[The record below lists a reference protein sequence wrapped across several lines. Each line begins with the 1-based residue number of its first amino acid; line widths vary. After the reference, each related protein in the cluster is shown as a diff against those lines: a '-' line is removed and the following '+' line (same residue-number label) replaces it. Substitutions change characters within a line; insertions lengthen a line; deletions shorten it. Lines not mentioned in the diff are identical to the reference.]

1 MKCGIAN
8 LRQSLGQQQCI
19 CFSGQPD
26 SRGRVL
32 WETYRYS
39 MSWKLYRKLHRN
51 GWFRCSSILRSLIIF
66 RTLSER
72 TISSFRMYF
81 SANVRPVSFRS
92 TIRTFPNAP
101 LPTTRS
107 KRKWLRLTSSVMH
120 IGFPLELPMAECGLS
135 ARGWLSC
142 QEGPVVH
149 ACQCLLMY
157 VREALR
163 YSGRS
168 FPSMYCE
175 PPDPNLV
182 SFPRQGVARDG
193 TYSNCPS
200 DSVSCRSSSQLFN
213 FNAKLECTI
222 FSPSNRRMS
231 PHVPPK
237 SEILRS
243 KSEKQR
249 AHEQPSSHAE

>member
-1 MKCGIAN
+1 
-8 LRQSLGQQQCI
+8 
-19 CFSGQPD
+19 
-26 SRGRVL
+26 
-32 WETYRYS
+32 

-120 IGFPLELPMAECGLS
+120 IGFPLELPMAECGLG

-142 QEGPVVH
+142 QEGPVIH
-149 ACQCLLMY
+149 ACQCLLAY
-157 VREALR
+157 VQDALR
-163 YSGRS
+163 FSGL
-168 FPSMYCE
+168 F
-175 PPDPNLV
+175 
-182 SFPRQGVARDG
+182 FPRCIARHQIQILCLFRGRVLQETVRTAIVPVTAFLADRPASCSISMQS
-193 TYSNCPS
+193 SNA
-200 DSVSCRSSSQLFN
+200 QYFLQ
-213 FNAKLECTI
+213 ATEECH
-222 FSPSNRRMS
+222 RMS
-231 PHVPPK
+231 RPK
-237 SEILRS
+237 VRY
-243 KSEKQR
+243 
-249 AHEQPSSHAE
+249 